1 MIDNWIWGAIGA
13 VLVVVEMLVPG
24 YFLIFP
30 ALGAMAVAGLGF
42 VLPLD
47 FAGQIVLFTAV
58 TALLFALCFRL
69 YRSLMVAGDV
79 PSMVNSPDRLLGAVA
94 VVDEP
99 ITAGRGKIRLG
110 DTVWL
115 ARGPDLPRG
124 AAVTVTQVDGTV
136 LEVAPRQPIAEGEKA
151 AL

>member
-1 MIDNWIWGAIGA
+1 MIDNWIWGALGA

-47 FAGQIVLFTAV
+47 FAGHIVLFTAV

-69 YRSLMVAGDV
+69 YRGLMVAGDV

-94 VVDEP
+94 MVEEP

-110 DTVWL
+110 DSVWL
-115 ARGPDLPRG
+115 AR
-124 AAVTVTQVDGTV
+124 
-136 LEVAPRQPIAEGEKA
+136 
-151 AL
+151 

>member
-1 MIDNWIWGAIGA
+1 MIDNWIWGAAGA
-13 VLVVVEMLVPG
+13 VLLVVEMLVPG
-24 YFLIFP
+24 YFLVFP
-30 ALGAMAVAGLGF
+30 ALGALVVAGLGF

-47 FAGQIVLFTAV
+47 LAGQIVLFAAV
-58 TALLFALCFRL
+58 TGLLFVLCFRL
-69 YRSLMVAGDV
+69 YRGLIAGGAPSL
-79 PSMVNSPDRLLGAVA
+79 VNSPDRLVGAVA
-94 VVDEP
+94 MVEEP
-99 ITAGRGKIRLG
+99 IAAGRGKIRLG

-124 AAVTVTQVDGTV
+124 TAVTVTRVDGTV